1 LDKGAVH
8 EVILVGGS
16 TRIPKVQELLQNFF
30 NGKELNKSINPDEA
44 VAYGAAIQA
53 AVLSGSKDKKLETLL
68 LLDVAPLSLGLETE
82 GGVMTVLIP
91 RNTTIPAKKTQTF
104 STYSDN
110 QPGVLIQVFE
120 GERSMTRD
128 NNLLGKFELS
138 GIPPMPRGKP
148 QIEVTF
154 DLDANGILQVNA
166 LDKTTGKSEKI
177 TITNDKGRLS
187 QDQIDKMVKDAEKYK
202 DDDQKQRERIESKN
216 QLENYAY
223 TIRSSLQDE
232 SLAGKLSEDDK
243 SKLNAAVDSALSWL
257 DTHQGANKDEFES
270 KRKELENTAM
280 PIMSKLAGAA
290 GGAGGPGT
298 SGPFPGA
305 GGPGAPGYS
314 GGPTVDEVD

>member
-1 LDKGAVH
+1 
-8 EVILVGGS
+8 
-16 TRIPKVQELLQNFF
+16 
-30 NGKELNKSINPDEA
+30 
-44 VAYGAAIQA
+44 
-53 AVLSGSKDKKLETLL
+53 LETCVLI
-68 LLDVAPLSLGLETE
+68 DIAPLSLGLETA

-91 RNTTIPAKKTQTF
+91 RNTTIPAKKTQVF

-110 QPGVLIQVFE
+110 QPGVLIQVYE

-128 NNLLGKFELS
+128 NNPLGKFELS

-187 QDQIDKMVKDAEKYK
+187 QEQIDIMVKDAEKYK

-232 SLAGKLSEDDK
+232 ALAGKLGEDDK
-243 SKLNAAVDSALSWL
+243 SKLNAAVDAALSWL
-257 DTHQGANKDEFES
+257 DTHQAATKEEFES
-270 KRKELENTAM
+270 KKKELENTAM
-280 PIMSKLAGAA
+280 PIMSKLAGEA
-290 GGAGGPGT
+290 GGTPGGFPGGPG
-298 SGPFPGA
+298 GPFPGA
-305 GGPGAPGYS
+305 GGPTSPGYG